1 MTLDDQGWVSLPDGA
16 GLQTR
21 VFLASGFGSVMGS
34 LPLSRQ
40 GKRQTPTPRFGLRV
54 QAQGRRF
61 HVLRPSSGEKSRLV
75 SPLGENCRSGRYL
88 FFFFWGCPAAHA
100 ACRRQPR

>member
-1 MTLDDQGWVSLPDGA
+1 MTLAKQGCVSLPDGA

-40 GKRQTPTPRFGLRV
+40 GKRQTPTPRFGRGEVRERAYGFRHKVGPLTCFDRRV
-54 QAQGRRF
+54 VRKAG
-61 HVLRPSSGEKSRLV
+61 
-75 SPLGENCRSGRYL
+75 
-88 FFFFWGCPAAHA
+88 
-100 ACRRQPR
+100 